1 MTKAESPP
9 IDAYPRRFAARV
21 VAVAIVLAV
30 VVGCGDTSSP
40 PPRRCN
46 GHAELCNRP
55 FDQVAFAGAHNAMSN
70 ADDGW
75 LLPNQQHGLANQLEQ
90 GVREFLIDTHE
101 WQGRTWLCHE
111 YCELGNIPL
120 IEALG
125 IFREFMD
132 THPDEVLAFSI
143 QEGISN
149 AATEAAFIESGL
161 VKYVYTHPVGE
172 PWPTLG
178 QMIDDGTR
186 LLVMTEGSGPPPA
199 WYQPEFELSWDTP
212 YFFTSPAEFSCE
224 PFRGS
229 PKNPLF
235 EVNHWLSTP
244 FSSPENAA
252 QVNVYD
258 VLWPRVEKCREE
270 SGRIPNFVAVDFVSI
285 GDLMRVVDRLNG
297 V

>member
-1 MTKAESPP
+1 
-9 IDAYPRRFAARV
+9 V
-21 VAVAIVLAV
+21 VDP
-30 VVGCGDTSSP
+30 G
-40 PPRRCN
+40 
-46 GHAELCNRP
+46 
-55 FDQVAFAGAHNAMSN
+55 
-70 ADDGW
+70 
-75 LLPNQQHGLANQLEQ
+75 EQ
-90 GVREFLIDTHE
+90 R
-101 WQGRTWLCHE
+101 
-111 YCELGNIPL
+111 
-120 IEALG
+120 
-125 IFREFMD
+125 
-132 THPDEVLAFSI
+132 
-143 QEGISN
+143 
-149 AATEAAFIESGL
+149 GL
-161 VKYVYTHPVGE
+161 VAE
-172 PWPTLG
+172 ARREG

-212 YFFTSPAEFSCE
+212 YFFTSPSEFSCE